1 MRALIVA
8 ALIATG
14 IGVTAAPAAAAP
26 RPPAG
31 NPCVVAIRAVFA
43 PHGQAVVNRFVAISY
58 RESRHTQS
66 IQNARSMGARWG
78 RAAGCLQILPGVAR
92 NLGARC
98 NLLTAWCNAT
108 TARTLYRRSGFTP
121 WRVR

>member
-1 MRALIVA
+1 MRALVVA

-14 IGVTAAPAAAAP
+14 VVVIAAPAAAAP

-31 NPCVVAIRAVFA
+31 NPCVVAIQSVFA
-43 PHGQAVVNRFVAISY
+43 PHGSAVVNRFVAISF
-58 RESRHTQS
+58 RESRWTQTA
-66 IQNARSMGARWG
+66 QNRIRTSLG
-78 RAAGCLQILPGVAR
+78 RAQGCLQILSGVAR
-92 NLGARC
+92 NIGARC
-98 NLLTAWCNAT
+98 NLLTAWCSAM

>member
-1 MRALIVA
+1 MKALIVA
-8 ALIATG
+8 ALILTG
-14 IGVTAAPAAAAP
+14 VGVTAAPAAAAP

-43 PHGQAVVNRFVAISY
+43 PHGTAVVNRFVAISY
-58 RESRHTQS
+58 RESRWTQTA
-66 IQNARSMGARWG
+66 QNRIRTSLG
-78 RAAGCLQILPGVAR
+78 RAQGCLQILSGVAR

-98 NLLTAWCNAT
+98 SQFSAWCSAT

>member
-1 MRALIVA
+1 MKALVVA
-8 ALIATG
+8 AIIAAG
-14 IGVTAAPAAAAP
+14 ISTATPAAAAP

-31 NPCVVAIRAVFA
+31 NPCVVAIRSVFA
-43 PHGQAVVNRFVAISY
+43 PHGTVVVNRFVAISY
-58 RESRHTQS
+58 RESRWTQTA
-66 IQNARSMGARWG
+66 QNRIRTSLG
-78 RAAGCLQILPGVAR
+78 RAQGCLQILSGVAR

-98 NLLTAWCNAT
+98 SQFSAWCNAT